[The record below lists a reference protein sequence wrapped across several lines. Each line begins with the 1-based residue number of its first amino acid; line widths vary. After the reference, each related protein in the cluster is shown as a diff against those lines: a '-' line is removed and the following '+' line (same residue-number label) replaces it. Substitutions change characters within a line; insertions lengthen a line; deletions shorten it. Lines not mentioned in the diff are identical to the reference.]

1 METEPTAPEVL
12 AFAQNLTPG
21 KLYKY
26 TLRAKNTAGF
36 SPSSPNQLVQ
46 THDASGGTNAPTVS
60 VDATQSS
67 ISSIQVNASGSI
79 LPLQL
84 TFKHRKIS
92 DDKFVAESSVINA
105 TSASIKQTIDP
116 SWSDELGLEYYF
128 ILRDA
133 ANQVDSIK
141 TSSYVYKGFT
151 SQNIVGFES
160 GFTGNPN
167 GYRMFSIP
175 ASFGSKR
182 VDEIFQSVFSQ
193 FGGYDKKKWRMFH
206 YNNSKGD
213 YDEFQSGFTTID
225 EGVGYW
231 FNAAETP
238 ASLAITASVISAN
251 QTQPA
256 VFTLSKG
263 WNQIG
268 NPYPFNVDWT
278 AVQTASAA
286 AGLNSLWVFDAG
298 SYVKKTALAAWKGAF
313 VFSDNGGSIVFPVKS
328 RTTSGGRKAQDQ
340 MRETLDENEWLV
352 PLKLDLNDIS
362 QTSSIGMHPDASQS
376 KDKFDEMIVPRFI
389 EYLEMNTVHKEFF
402 SPYFSS
408 DVVPPQNKY
417 EWTFDLASSQAGDA
431 VLSWDQQA
439 LKENV
444 SSLLLI
450 DLLEQKWMDMKTF
463 SSYRFSWKEGRQMK
477 IVYARD
483 GAIYPGV
490 TLVGQSY
497 PNPFAATVTIPI
509 LVEEG
514 NRNVQI
520 NIYDLLGQKVK
531 TISNVFDLPGPQEI
545 QWDGKDDA
553 GNETATGMLIYKVTN
568 ISSLP
573 AKRMVKQ

>member
-1 METEPTAPEVL
+1 
-12 AFAQNLTPG
+12 
-21 KLYKY
+21 
-26 TLRAKNTAGF
+26 
-36 SPSSPNQLVQ
+36 
-46 THDASGGTNAPTVS
+46 
-60 VDATQSS
+60 
-67 ISSIQVNASGSI
+67 
-79 LPLQL
+79 
-84 TFKHRKIS
+84 
-92 DDKFVAESSVINA
+92 
-105 TSASIKQTIDP
+105 
-116 SWSDELGLEYYF
+116 
-128 ILRDA
+128 
-133 ANQVDSIK
+133 
-141 TSSYVYKGFT
+141 
-151 SQNIVGFES
+151 
-160 GFTGNPN
+160 
-167 GYRMFSIP
+167 
-175 ASFGSKR
+175 
-182 VDEIFQSVFSQ
+182 
-193 FGGYDKKKWRMFH
+193 
-206 YNNSKGD
+206 
-213 YDEFQSGFTTID
+213 
-225 EGVGYW
+225 
-231 FNAAETP
+231 
-238 ASLAITASVISAN
+238 
-251 QTQPA
+251 
-256 VFTLSKG
+256 
-263 WNQIG
+263 
-268 NPYPFNVDWT
+268 
-278 AVQTASAA
+278 
-286 AGLNSLWVFDAG
+286 
-298 SYVKKTALAAWKGAF
+298 
-313 VFSDNGGSIVFPVKS
+313 
-328 RTTSGGRKAQDQ
+328 
-340 MRETLDENEWLV
+340 MRETLYENECLV

-362 QTSSIGMHPDASQS
+362 QTISIGMHPDASQS

-439 LKENV
+439 LKENM

-520 NIYDLLGQKVK
+520 NIYDLLGRKVK